1 MWLTKQGGR
10 AWNEQWLI
18 HDPDRR
24 PPCFWAAGRPGSK
37 GKSSVQAAPLRLPGD
52 WVTWVR
58 IALVRWSICQGHGRP
73 LQLTIAPGFS
83 PYRAPAPTLLRGFQE
98 LTCLPPSPGAGLP
111 ASPLRGRITRPDVR
125 VSLRTSPRPAPRP
138 RASSS
143 RGRRTSGGPATPPPH
158 LRARSRS
165 PRRLPHPIMSVAG
178 LKKQFHKATQ
188 VGRVQVCGE
197 GRGSPADGRPAPL
210 SPPGPGRVPKG
221 RYAAVPFRDSAPR
234 PCSLTAASL
243 LPLPAPSPLHLLHPA
258 LSPQLPVPGIT
269 VPGPRRPG
277 FPPGFPGG
285 RSPQGSSR
293 ALQGECRAG
302 AWRRGGRLCKV
313 ALLRWPCGA
322 VCPHCPEMSWLERCS
337 WSRLRRCP
345 RFALWALRPALRA
358 FPNPSFP
365 GLPRLPA
372 WEAVAPSRSL
382 HALTFSLE
390 NSLVKLI
397 WGHDLI
403 SGVRG
408 FQVSPRIWL
417 PSHNS
422 VVKNLKISRFIL
434 SQSFA
439 RCTRFS
445 AWSE

>member
-158 LRARSRS
+158 LRARSRL

-197 GRGSPADGRPAPL
+197 GRGSPADGRPLLLAL
-210 SPPGPGRVPKG
+210 PGRVGSPRG
-221 RYAAVPFRDSAPR
+221 ASPRSRSVIPLPDAALWPPHPCFLFPLRVPPISSTQLLVPSSLFLASPFRVPAVRAP
-234 PCSLTAASL
+234 
-243 LPLPAPSPLHLLHPA
+243 HPGSQA
-258 LSPQLPVPGIT
+258 V
-269 VPGPRRPG
+269 GPRRAATA
-277 FPPGFPGG
+277 
-285 RSPQGSSR
+285 RVQSR
-293 ALQGECRAG
+293 CLAA
-302 AWRRGGRLCKV
+302 RR
-313 ALLRWPCGA
+313 
-322 VCPHCPEMSWLERCS
+322 EIM
-337 WSRLRRCP
+337 
-345 RFALWALRPALRA
+345 
-358 FPNPSFP
+358 
-365 GLPRLPA
+365 
-372 WEAVAPSRSL
+372 
-382 HALTFSLE
+382 
-390 NSLVKLI
+390 
-397 WGHDLI
+397 
-403 SGVRG
+403 
-408 FQVSPRIWL
+408 
-417 PSHNS
+417 
-422 VVKNLKISRFIL
+422 
-434 SQSFA
+434 
-439 RCTRFS
+439 
-445 AWSE
+445 